1 MMRRIL
7 ISIILLLVSQGVLPA
22 DEANSPSNVTL
33 DNQALKVESIKPS
46 TKAFNRLA
54 LNIIISGTGRGT
66 VTSHPERFPPC
77 DSDYIAKFHIGDSVA
92 LIATPSPG
100 SLFTGWNGDCSGSGD
115 CMVRMTKAKNVNA
128 NFMLAKANQTID
140 AIILKPA
147 TLTMGGSTTASATA
161 SSGLPVSNSDKL
173 PENAPRPIRIG
184 IAVSVNEITKIS
196 DQTGTFEGNL
206 DLRLRWNDPNMI
218 FDARKMGAN
227 RLTFAQEAATKKLA
241 GIWNPAITLA
251 NGKVQVLEQ
260 GMFIYA
266 DGTVIH
272 IQRLQGTFD
281 AKYNLAAFPFDTQ
294 SLPIRLVSRKYNMD
308 QVSLTQDQVDINKSG
323 LRQGISLSAW
333 KPKRIEFTT
342 SRTRG
347 WNGEYFSEMEARIL
361 VSRIP
366 QSYLFA
372 IFIPLLLIMLIP
384 TLMTLYTKA
393 DIAPRLTAWSASIL
407 SLVALSFTFSTRY
420 SALDSD
426 SFVVQLVTI
435 GFGYQMF
442 MILFTITLLSPQV
455 ADRFSNKFIVP
466 EVLGYLRWTIPP
478 ALIGLI
484 LTQALLTALS

>member
-1 MMRRIL
+1 
-7 ISIILLLVSQGVLPA
+7 
-22 DEANSPSNVTL
+22 
-33 DNQALKVESIKPS
+33 
-46 TKAFNRLA
+46 
-54 LNIIISGTGRGT
+54 
-66 VTSHPERFPPC
+66 
-77 DSDYIAKFHIGDSVA
+77 
-92 LIATPSPG
+92 
-100 SLFTGWNGDCSGSGD
+100 
-115 CMVRMTKAKNVNA
+115 
-128 NFMLAKANQTID
+128 
-140 AIILKPA
+140 
-147 TLTMGGSTTASATA
+147 
-161 SSGLPVSNSDKL
+161 
-173 PENAPRPIRIG
+173 
-184 IAVSVNEITKIS
+184 VNEITKIS

-308 QVSLTQDQVDINKSG
+308 QVSLTQDQIDINKSG
-323 LRQGISLSAW
+323 LRQGIILSAW
-333 KPKRIEFTT
+333 KPKRVEFAT